1 METVKIWLSTLNT
14 SKRAGRKA
22 PHKAILL
29 LSIMELIEEGVIKE
43 SKVTLSD
50 SLIDKFD
57 EIWSKL
63 VKDKTFNCNITAPY
77 WHMRSEPFW
86 SIIARHGKEPNP
98 NSLKSLQ
105 EDTIACIDYRLF
117 KYFNGQEGRETIKEI
132 LLRNYLY
139 IDTKNTDYMH
149 ADNATTNHRL
159 SELESHITWLRS
171 HGYEVPAELE
181 QHYNEEK
188 SEHENLIIKDKLTEF
203 IKSFVAEHNIV
214 DKEISVR
221 FNSESITIAIN
232 GDDGKTYR
240 RNDKEKIDENS
251 IRSFKHG
258 ALKITMPDGTV
269 FQSSK
274 SVETLIEFIKYVG
287 VEKVASLNI
296 KRNGEYLVSRTPSI
310 KYADSQKHIGDGW
323 YVMGH
328 TSTRYKVIDAE
339 CISQAFNLGAIIET
353 FNE

>member
-43 SKVTLSD
+43 SKVALSD
-50 SLIDKFD
+50 KLIDKFD

-63 VKDKTFNCNITAPY
+63 VKDKTFNCNIAAAY

-86 SIIARHGKEPNP
+86 KIIARQGHVPNP

-105 EDTIACIDYRLF
+105 EDTVACIDYRLY
-117 KYFNGQEGRETIKEI
+117 KYFEKQEGRKTIKEI

-139 IDTKNTDYMH
+139 IDTKDTDYMH
-149 ADNATTNHRL
+149 IDNTTTNHRL

-188 SEHENLIIKDKLTEF
+188 AEQENTIIKDKLTEF
-203 IKSFVAEHNIV
+203 IKRFVAEHNIT
-214 DKEISVR
+214 DKDISIR
-221 FNSESITIAIN
+221 FNSDNITISIN
-232 GDDGKTYR
+232 RENGKNYR
-240 RNDKEKIDENS
+240 RNYKEKNDDTS
-251 IRSFKHG
+251 IRSYKHG
-258 ALKITMPDGTV
+258 ALKISLPDGTV
-269 FQSSK
+269 FQSGT

-287 VEKVASLNI
+287 VERVASLNI
-296 KRNGEYLVSRTPSI
+296 KRNGEYLVSRTASI
-310 KYADSQKHIGDGW
+310 KYADSQKNIGDGW

-328 TSTRYKVIDAE
+328 TSTKYKIIDAE
-339 CISQAFNLGAIIET
+339 YISQSFNLGAVIET